1 MDRFVRASRSSSMNA
16 SSIKAVALDVF
27 GTLLFIGERRQPYR
41 TLFERLSVNFSE
53 GARRAMTQNVS
64 LTGLA
69 DQLSGSG
76 RSDAAAV
83 ASLEAEVAAEIESV
97 RSFPEVAGALADLRT
112 RGFRLALIS
121 NLAAPYARAVEEKL
135 PPIFDAR
142 VYSFAVGA
150 VKPEPAI
157 FAVLSERLCL
167 PPDQIL
173 VVGNSRRDDVG
184 GARRFGMNALHLDRR
199 PGAPE
204 APNVVPDLNA
214 LVRWLDNSAPQGTP

>member
-1 MDRFVRASRSSSMNA
+1 MNA

-27 GTLLFIGERRQPYR
+27 GTLLFIGERRQPFR
-41 TLFERLSVNFSE
+41 TLLARSGVNFSE
-53 GARRAMTQNVS
+53 GARLAMTQNVS
-64 LTGLA
+64 LTELA
-69 DQLSGSG
+69 GQLSGG
-76 RSDAAAV
+76 ENDAAAL
-83 ASLEAEVAAEIESV
+83 ADLEAEVAAEVESV
-97 RSFPEVAGALADLRT
+97 RSFPEVAGALADLRM

-135 PPIFDAR
+135 PPIFDIR

-157 FAVLSERLCL
+157 FAALSERLCL
-167 PPDQIL
+167 PSDQIL

-204 APNVVPDLNA
+204 TPNAVPDLNA